1 MKEED
6 LLGSGGGLDEEGVD
20 ETVVIGGLFGSG
32 GAVDSILLVCVTWYK
47 MIDMDIETSIQS
59 LQCPY
64 TQ

>member
-32 GAVDSILLVCVTWYK
+32 GAVDSILISMCNLVQ
-47 MIDMDIETSIQS
+47 DD
-59 LQCPY
+59 
-64 TQ
+64 